1 MKHRN
6 QPPHPWFKG
15 PIDPM
20 EEYRIKHMNSK
31 FYTLTNERPFGWK
44 EDGSVLIP
52 PRMDSDEYMQWAGVD
67 PRPEPTI
74 DDIID
79 VKGYNSTNVAIMT
92 RASQR
97 INETTKALQILNDI
111 TRPVDLVRL
120 MLTAPAVFKKPKFP
134 ETLMNAIQAELD
146 DDIAIV
152 NKVQELL
159 NAEDE
164 EEEEGGEETTTPE
177 TPASG
182 ETANVDDDI

>member
-120 MLTAPAVFKKPKFP
+120 MLTAPAVFKKPKFR

-159 NAEDE
+159 NAE

-177 TPASG
+177 DGTT
-182 ETANVDDDI
+182 ETSTDVDDDI